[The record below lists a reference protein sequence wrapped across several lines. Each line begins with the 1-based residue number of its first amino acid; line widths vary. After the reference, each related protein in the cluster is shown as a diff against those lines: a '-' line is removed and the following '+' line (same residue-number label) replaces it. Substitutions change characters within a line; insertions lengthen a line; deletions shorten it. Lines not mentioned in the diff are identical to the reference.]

1 MKKELYLILFLFIT
15 GIVSAQNRE
24 QKQIDSLRIEL
35 SKAKEDTVKVKILN
49 QLSEQSCWF
58 GNYDT
63 ALQYANS
70 ALVVAKKTDF
80 KRGMVIAYNNI
91 GAVDF
96 FQGNY
101 PEAMDNSLTAL
112 QIAGTI
118 GDKNEMAGA
127 YNNIGRVYSRQN
139 NNSKAIENYLKSIE
153 IMESIGNKSG
163 MAKAYNNIGLVY
175 VKQNKY
181 EKAIENYTT
190 AFDLM
195 KSIGDTRSQYIIY
208 NNIGEMHSRM
218 GDYSQALEKYLASL
232 KVFESIG
239 DNKGMSI
246 SYLNVGL
253 TYLKLGRAAEG
264 KKWLQESLAFS
275 RKLDTK
281 EYIKSSYE
289 GLAKADSISG
299 DFPSS
304 LENYKMFIVYR
315 DSLVNEENTK
325 KLTQTQMQYEFD
337 KKEAI
342 AKSEQEKKEALSREQ
357 LAKARN
363 NRNLALAGVGIFM
376 IVTVFSGIGFF
387 QKKKSNK
394 IISNEKQKSDNLL
407 LNILP
412 EEVAEELKE
421 RGATTA
427 KQFDAVSVLFT
438 DFANFTQTAEKLTPQ
453 QLVQELN
460 ECFTAF
466 DNIIERNGLEKIKTI
481 GDAYMAVCGLPVS
494 DPKHAHRTIK
504 AALEIR
510 NFIEERRKRER
521 VFDIRIGINSGSVV
535 AGIVGIKK
543 FAYDIWGDAV
553 NTAARMESNGA
564 VGKINISESTYNLV
578 KDDFSFEYRGE
589 IEAKGK
595 GKVGMYFVSE
605 KRIDYGKE

>member
-1 MKKELYLILFLFIT
+1 MKKKYLFTFILILAFIQKAY
-15 GIVSAQNRE
+15 SQNQE
-24 QKQIDSLRIEL
+24 QKRIDSLQIEL

-70 ALVVAKKTDF
+70 ALTLAKKTDF

-101 PEAMDNSLTAL
+101 PDAMDNSLIAL

-118 GDKNEMAGA
+118 SDKNEMAGA

-175 VKQNKY
+175 VKQNEY
-181 EKAIENYTT
+181 ERAIENYMT

-208 NNIGEMHSRM
+208 NNIGEMHSKM
-218 GDYSQALEKYLASL
+218 GDYSQALEKYLTSL

-253 TYLKLGRAAEG
+253 TYLKLGRAVEG

-275 RKLDTK
+275 KKLDTK

-289 GLAKADSISG
+289 GLAKADSISK
-299 DFPSS
+299 DFSSS
-304 LENYKMFIVYR
+304 LENYKMFIIYR
-315 DSLVNEENTK
+315 DSLINEENTK
-325 KLTQTQMQYEFD
+325 KLTQTALQYEFD
-337 KKEAI
+337 KKEAA
-342 AKSEQEKKEALSREQ
+342 AKAEREKKDIRQ
-357 LAKARN
+357 RN
-363 NRNLALAGVGIFM
+363 VRNASFATVGGLLL
-376 IVTVFSGIGFF
+376 FSLLVLR
-387 QKKKSNK
+387 QRNKVKK
-394 IISNEKQKSDNLL
+394 EKKRSDTLL

-412 EEVAEELKE
+412 EEVADELKTK
-421 RGATTA
+421 GSTDA
-427 KQFDAVSVLFT
+427 KQFDQVSILFT
-438 DFANFTQTAEKLTPQ
+438 DFVNFTQTAEKLTPQ

-466 DNIIERNGLEKIKTI
+466 DKIIEHNGLEKIKTI
-481 GDAYMAVCGLPVS
+481 GDAYMAVCGLPNAN
-494 DPKHAHRTIK
+494 PQHAKQTVR

-510 NFIEERRKRER
+510 DFIEERKKASPLGRFGDAFE
-521 VFDIRIGINSGSVV
+521 IRIGIHSGSVV
-535 AGIVGIKK
+535 AGIVGVKK
-543 FAYDIWGDAV
+543 FAYDIWGDTV
-553 NTAARMESNGA
+553 NTAARMESSGA
-564 VGKINISESTYNLV
+564 AGKVNISETTYELV
-578 KDDFSFEYRGE
+578 KDEFNCIYRGK

-595 GKVGMYFVSE
+595 GQVDMYFVEST
-605 KRIDYGKE
+605 KKGN